1 MAKRPSKVDWKSE
14 GRRSAGRELR
24 FATKPEEVVIISVGE
39 VMIEKQHFA
48 ATLERSETSCPRSIH
63 GSRVKTAAKTPVPVK
78 KYRNPESGGS
88 RFDENHQEISHET
101 GVTCKDMIIQSS
113 GDIYPLRW

>member
-14 GRRSAGRELR
+14 GRRSAGRELK

-48 ATLERSETSCPRSIH
+48 ATLERSESSCPRSIH

-88 RFDENHQEISHET
+88 RFGERITKKS
-101 GVTCKDMIIQSS
+101 VTRRAS
-113 GDIYPLRW
+113 RART

>member
-1 MAKRPSKVDWKSE
+1 MHVVTE
-14 GRRSAGRELR
+14 MMTTSAGRELR

-48 ATLERSETSCPRSIH
+48 ATLERSESSCPRSIH